1 MTRTLPCRKPSVSAP
16 VVTTPAFALVVVALS
31 TGAAGAAGGE
41 GSVASAVVPVCTLVN
56 GWD

>member
-1 MTRTLPCRKPSVSAP
+1 MTRTLPCRKPSVSAR

-31 TGAAGAAGGE
+31 TGAAAGVE
-41 GSVASAVVPVCTLVN
+41 GSAASAVVPVCTLVN